1 METLFKVK
9 TNGTDSKNCALK
21 SWLCGYD
28 YIKATNLMHEYNI
41 YTNMQSWGGDY
52 LPFCHVLSYTIFGF
66 VSSDM
71 STAQTVCSWQ
81 RQR

>member
-1 METLFKVK
+1 MEALFKVK
-9 TNGTDSKNCALK
+9 TVL
-21 SWLCGYD
+21 WGYD
-28 YIKATNLMHEYNI
+28 YIKA
-41 YTNMQSWGGDY
+41 QSGVEGGALLAI
-52 LPFCHVLSYTIFGF
+52 LPRSHLYTIFGF